1 MHLTVKI
8 SPGELLD
15 KLTILEIKA
24 ARIEDPAK
32 RENVRRE
39 LDSLRSDWAAAP
51 PPSPEV
57 RELVAELRTIN
68 AALWEIEDRIRLKE
82 SRQEFD
88 DEFIRLAR
96 SVYRTNDRRTAVKRA
111 LNVALGS
118 DLIEEKSYTTH
129 GEHGG
134 S

>member
-1 MHLTVKI
+1 MLMIEPPVSPVAGRRLVAFLALGDIPRIAPYPARAAGTWKTWIPTAVHLTVKI

-39 LDSLRSDWAAAP
+39 LDSLRSEWAAAP

-57 RELVAELRTIN
+57 RELVAELKTIN
-68 AALWEIEDRIRLKE
+68 TALWEIEDGIRLKE
-82 SRQEFD
+82 S
-88 DEFIRLAR
+88 
-96 SVYRTNDRRTAVKRA
+96 
-111 LNVALGS
+111 
-118 DLIEEKSYTTH
+118 
-129 GEHGG
+129 
-134 S
+134 